1 MRVVSENSRAS
12 GATQFAAEHP
22 AVIEVGLA
30 GRHRRPQ
37 QPTEMMMPEDRNEQ
51 RAGQQQG
58 QNPNQND
65 QNRQHQQGQQD
76 RQGIPGQQNDQDRN
90 RQQGGAPGSQQD
102 RDENRR

>member
-1 MRVVSENSRAS
+1 
-12 GATQFAAEHP
+12 
-22 AVIEVGLA
+22 
-30 GRHRRPQ
+30 
-37 QPTEMMMPEDRNEQ
+37 MPEDRNEQ

-76 RQGIPGQQNDQDRN
+76 RQNDPDRN